1 MKIDIDT
8 TFPISR
14 VNQNFSEAARMT
26 EDKGIITIMK
36 NNKPKFVMMT
46 FEKFE
51 EYEEAFEKNNIVNK
65 GN

>member
-1 MKIDIDT
+1 MKIDIET

-26 EDKGIITIMK
+26 ENKGIITIMK

-46 FEKFE
+46 FEKFKK
-51 EYEEAFEKNNIVNK
+51 YGEASEKMSIANK